1 MSLSHSVLEKE
12 TNIAVS
18 LYIFREFH
26 MEPLGLEQAGVFNG
40 PLDPQYLS
48 RQTFLQSQG
57 RAQKREIVI

>member
-12 TNIAVS
+12 TNITVS

-40 PLDPQYLS
+40 PLDPQFLF
-48 RQTFLQSQG
+48 RLTFLQSQG